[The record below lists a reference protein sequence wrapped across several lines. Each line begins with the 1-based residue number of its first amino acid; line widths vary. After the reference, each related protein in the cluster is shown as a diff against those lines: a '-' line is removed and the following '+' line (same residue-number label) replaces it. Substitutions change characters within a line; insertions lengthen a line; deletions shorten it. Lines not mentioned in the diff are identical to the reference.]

1 MNLKG
6 LICKAVMLLCMLGF
20 FGVNESVQAYAEDNK
35 VIDYDVFEKMIY
47 LDQEDDVTY
56 RIVPDKSGLYRVFW
70 KTAVLD
76 GDIEAACGG
85 WK

>member
-6 LICKAVMLLCMLGF
+6 LICKAIMLLCMLGF

-56 RIVPDKSGLYRVFW
+56 RIVPDKSGLYRGFL
-70 KTAVLD
+70 KRMRRMFL
-76 GDIEAACGG
+76 IFQI
-85 WK
+85 